1 MKNDFITNNEYYED
15 DNIITLKAATGK
27 ELNFI
32 VIAGIYLDN
41 KFYQIMQPVELLC
54 GMEADEALVFLVT
67 RNENGEVKFEI
78 VLDDNIIDAV
88 FVEYNKLLDEAGKT
102 TEE

>member
-1 MKNDFITNNEYYED
+1 MKDDLMTNNDYYED
-15 DNIITLKAATGK
+15 DDIITLKTANDE
-27 ELNFI
+27 ELDFI

-54 GMEADEALVFLVT
+54 GMEDDEALVFLVT
-67 RNENGEVKFEI
+67 SNENGENKFEI
-78 VLDDNIIDAV
+78 VLDDNVIDAV
-88 FVEYNKLLDEAGKT
+88 FVEYNKLLDEAEKT

>member
-15 DNIITLKAATGK
+15 DDIITLKAATGK
-27 ELNFI
+27 VLNFI

-54 GMEADEALVFLVT
+54 GMEADELLFSEDKHPT
-67 RNENGEVKFEI
+67 RE
-78 VLDDNIIDAV
+78 
-88 FVEYNKLLDEAGKT
+88 T
-102 TEE
+102 CSSRQ